1 MDATS
6 LPISPLK
13 RRQIQGDTVFS
24 PSLSL
29 YKMKTAAT
37 KSLQHQ
43 SVQHR
48 GQPLDPFVVCSPLVC
63 RTHGSIKLL
72 NEHEYEYEH
81 EKDTVTSTPSA
92 GIYDANLVNVNP
104 TPEIFDSIEME
115 ILDFMSSNMAE
126 SGEQEQV
133 RQASLVHAQQ
143 TPRGNQP
150 KEGRAGIRT
159 RSRFQPSQKYEKVW
173 EDNNPPSAAAKTR
186 HSAAKARSTRFN
198 EQEQTSLDVSLLK
211 RSSESTGK
219 RVKITKKRAVR
230 MSRRPSPAVSTN
242 KRSSKRK
249 TNAKSS
255 TQVVNT
261 CITPSKVDV
270 LFGRSGKAKTHNTK
284 FREEINKFAGRYR
297 GTAGNKKKISAE
309 VINAVKGYGGRFLA
323 FDDGSWQE
331 VDDSRAM
338 TKVSQG
344 KSLLSSI

>member
-1 MDATS
+1 MC
-6 LPISPLK
+6 
-13 RRQIQGDTVFS
+13 R
-24 PSLSL
+24 
-29 YKMKTAAT
+29 
-37 KSLQHQ
+37 
-43 SVQHR
+43 
-48 GQPLDPFVVCSPLVC
+48 
-63 RTHGSIKLL
+63 RTHSSIKLL
-72 NEHEYEYEH
+72 HEHEYEH
-81 EKDTVTSTPSA
+81 EKDTATSTPSA

-104 TPEIFDSIEME
+104 TPEIFDNIEME

-143 TPRGNQP
+143 TPQGNQP

-230 MSRRPSPAVSTN
+230 MSKRPSPAVSTSN
-242 KRSSKRK
+242 RSSKRK

-323 FDDGSWQE
+323 IDDGRWHE